1 MENNHLV
8 INDRIKVEECLLHR
22 QCHFFW
28 YSLYLSH
35 IKFANLNANA
45 KQKQM
50 QSKCKAKTKQMQ
62 SKCKAK
68 AKQMQSTNECFAA
81 TIKRGTPL
89 QSGNAFKNG
98 SLLKSLILTIAL

>member
-1 MENNHLV
+1 M
-8 INDRIKVEECLLHR
+8 
-22 QCHFFW
+22 
-28 YSLYLSH
+28 
-35 IKFANLNANA
+35 NANA

-98 SLLKSLILTIAL
+98 SLLKSLILTIALLFCQKQLKVALFIAFGNKIEDFN